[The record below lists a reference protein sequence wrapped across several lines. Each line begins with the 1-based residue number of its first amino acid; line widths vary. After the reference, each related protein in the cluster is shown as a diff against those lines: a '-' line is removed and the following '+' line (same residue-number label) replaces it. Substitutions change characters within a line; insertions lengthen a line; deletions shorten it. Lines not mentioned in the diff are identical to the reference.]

1 MTLAP
6 TSSTGFYYQLTI
18 QRSEAK
24 SWHDENFHPKYAYDG
39 NYDTF
44 YSVKTGDTQDNFLK
58 LFLSKTS
65 IVCEVR
71 ITSRLDCCA
80 ERMVG
85 TSVRVFS
92 GAEEVADCGT
102 IEGYDTSWLLCSW
115 KWHFYENGKYYRM
128 NSYYATY
135 TFLIMNS

>member
-24 SWHDENFHPKYAYDG
+24 SWHDKNFLPEYAYDG

-58 LFLSKTS
+58 LFLSKTN

-102 IEGYDTSWLLCSW
+102 IEGYDTSGLC
-115 KWHFYENGKYYRM
+115 
-128 NSYYATY
+128 
-135 TFLIMNS
+135 